1 MLKSGFPHS
10 CLASPGPLSKFK
22 PNHQDKVGLG
32 VGKEGSSAP
41 HRRGLGRGHPLL
53 PRPQLNGQIQ
63 MCHPEPSGRQQ
74 PEGGFVP
81 GVPGGPTA
89 FVRESRLSFF
99 FQ

>member
-63 MCHPEPSGRQQ
+63 MCHPEPSGDSS
-74 PEGGFVP
+74 P
-81 GVPGGPTA
+81 
-89 FVRESRLSFF
+89 REVSCQADPRLSSENLAFPF
-99 FQ
+99 SSNSQ